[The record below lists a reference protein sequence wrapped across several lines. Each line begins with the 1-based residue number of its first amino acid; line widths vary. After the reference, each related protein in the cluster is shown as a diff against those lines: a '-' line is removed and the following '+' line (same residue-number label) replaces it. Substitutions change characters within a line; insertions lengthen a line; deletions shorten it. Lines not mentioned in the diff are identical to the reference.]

1 MGHKAKVG
9 MDPPPSNVE
18 FKQFEL
24 SEKVT
29 ERWIVF
35 YKIMLFYACLSLH
48 WKDLCSHTCHL
59 QM

>member
-1 MGHKAKVG
+1 MGHKAEVVR
-9 MDPPPSNVE
+9 DPPPSNIE

-29 ERWIVF
+29 ERWIIF
-35 YKIMLFYACLSLH
+35 YKIMISNACLLLH
-48 WKDLCSHTCHL
+48 WKDLFFHTCHL